1 MIVAC
6 VESIEKTL
14 GMVES
19 ISNPVAVSSTIQFTV
34 KQLEAPLGQVGI
46 AIVSDAF
53 YNKSIVVVL
62 VVKLA
67 VGFFGQRT
75 VAMKVSEVVMEG

>member
-1 MIVAC
+1 MIVTC

-19 ISNPVAVSSTIQFTV
+19 ILLPVALSSTIQFTV
-34 KQLEAPLGQVGI
+34 KQFEAPLGQVGK

-75 VAMKVSEVVMEG
+75 VAMKFYDVVIDE